1 MTLNELDAYFRSFLK
16 IDDFPADVSKN
27 GIQIQNSEPCKKEIK
42 KVAFAVDACQ
52 ETALKAAETGADVL
66 FVHHGLFWPETGVL
80 EGAAYK
86 KFAPFLKNDV
96 ALYACHIPLDANNPY
111 GNNYGL
117 AARIGLKNLRPF
129 GEWRGMLCGVK
140 GELENPLS
148 AEELARRVHN
158 KDEKPLCVLPFGKK
172 EIKTVGIVSGGGG
185 GQHDVEQA
193 VLADLDAY
201 ITGEAEHS
209 SFHFIKESGINF
221 IAMGHYLSETV
232 GVKNIAKKLKK
243 ETGIETEF
251 LDFPTGL

>member
-111 GNNYGL
+111 GNN
-117 AARIGLKNLRPF
+117 
-129 GEWRGMLCGVK
+129 
-140 GELENPLS
+140 
-148 AEELARRVHN
+148 
-158 KDEKPLCVLPFGKK
+158 
-172 EIKTVGIVSGGGG
+172 
-185 GQHDVEQA
+185 
-193 VLADLDAY
+193 
-201 ITGEAEHS
+201 
-209 SFHFIKESGINF
+209 
-221 IAMGHYLSETV
+221 
-232 GVKNIAKKLKK
+232 
-243 ETGIETEF
+243 
-251 LDFPTGL
+251 